1 MLQLQNRK
9 PLSGFQLIPRFQ
21 NKVAGAVLAVL
32 LFLLFFEDAEGV
44 AREIGAICTIG
55 IENEMKFVVLKSLK
69 GSDHQQLMLRKSF
82 PDTDFGG
89 NRKPARPQGLRND
102 MPGYRYR
109 QRPNDPP

>member
-1 MLQLQNRK
+1 MQVRGASSRLLKQLRKIASLQ
-9 PLSGFQLIPRFQ
+9 
-21 NKVAGAVLAVL
+21 
-32 LFLLFFEDAEGV
+32 FLLQDAEGV

-89 NRKPARPQGLRND
+89 NRKPARPQALRND